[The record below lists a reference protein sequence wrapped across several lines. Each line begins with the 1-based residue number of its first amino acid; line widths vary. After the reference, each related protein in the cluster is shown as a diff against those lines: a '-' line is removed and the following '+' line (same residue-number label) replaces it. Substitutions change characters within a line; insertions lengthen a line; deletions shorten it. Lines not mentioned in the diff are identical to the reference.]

1 MFARQHHSP
10 GHSRCK
16 VTSKLNVHFFK
27 NMRQD
32 SILAD
37 EVGSVATGK
46 VLTFYSYG
54 SGIVEK

>member
-1 MFARQHHSP
+1 M
-10 GHSRCK
+10 
-16 VTSKLNVHFFK
+16 HFFK

-54 SGIVEK
+54 SGIVEKWQETSCQDLACKCQ